1 MNLFEIKTTAYQEEN
16 FMLLTDLSENEI
28 AKSIKPIVDRERN
41 ALEGKFTYT
50 NDELVNALLQS
61 YPNATILH
69 FCKDAVELVVI

>member
-16 FMLLTDLSENEI
+16 FILLTDLSENEI
-28 AKSIKPIVDRERN
+28 AKSIKPIVEMER
-41 ALEGKFTYT
+41 LTYT

-69 FCKDAVELVVI
+69 FNKNAVELVII